1 MALSLMIL
9 SATITFAQI
18 KGKVVGVIDGD
29 SLTLPA
35 ASDTHIK
42 IRRHGNDCAD
52 KWIWLKSKPFSHQ
65 E

>member
-1 MALSLMIL
+1 MALSLIIL
-9 SATITFAQI
+9 SAIVCFAQI
-18 KGKVVGVIDGD
+18 RGKVVGVTDGD

-42 IRRHGNDCAD
+42 IRRHGNDYAD